1 MHNSET
7 NRRKTAQ
14 LEGLLRELLAKS
26 LERGFYGTVSLEL
39 VVSDGTIQGI
49 RERME
54 QTHK

>member
-1 MHNSET
+1 MHDSET
-7 NRRKTAQ
+7 NRRKTKQ

-26 LERGFYGTVSLEL
+26 LQRGFYGTASLEL

-49 RERME
+49 HERLE

>member
-14 LEGLLRELLAKS
+14 LEQRLHELLTKT
-26 LERGFYGTVSLEL
+26 LTRGFHGTASLEL
-39 VVSDGTIQGI
+39 IVSDGTIQTI
-49 RERME
+49 RERTE